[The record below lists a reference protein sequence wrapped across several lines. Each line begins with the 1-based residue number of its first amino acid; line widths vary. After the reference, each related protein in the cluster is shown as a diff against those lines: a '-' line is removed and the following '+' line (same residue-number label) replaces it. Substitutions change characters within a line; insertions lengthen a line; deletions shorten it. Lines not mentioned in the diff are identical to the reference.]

1 MSKVGEYYR
10 ELEEMGHEPNNNEGE
25 PMEYQTHNDVI
36 IETSG
41 TSLVGEIKLDYYD
54 ILNRLGNP
62 VKFGGGNKV
71 SAEWEIEFY
80 DGTVATLYNWKN
92 GRNYCGEDG
101 LELHQIDEWHVG
113 GFNGKA
119 LDKVNELFK
128 GEENG

>member
-10 ELEEMGHEPNNNEGE
+10 ELEEMEHEPKNEGE

-36 IETSG
+36 IDING
-41 TSLVGEIKLDYYD
+41 TSLKGDIKLDYYD
-54 ILNRLGNP
+54 ILDRLGKP
-62 VKFGGGNKV
+62 KECDSYKID
-71 SAEWEIEFY
+71 AEWDIEFY

-92 GRNYCGEDG
+92 GKNYCGEKG
-101 LELHQIDEWHVG
+101 LALYQIDKWNVG
-113 GFNGKA
+113 GFKREA